1 MAYQS
6 QLLLELEEGAFELV
20 GLLLLKDLLVEI
32 VDDLVLDS
40 RQLFDKDRVVRV
52 DDLVFNENIN
62 VIEHGHLQVDEL
74 LTREGRWINSL

>member
-74 LTREGRWINSL
+74 LTREGR